1 MPAQLSD
8 LHDIVDEQAHAGTRY
23 DARHTRQ
30 QHGRGRL
37 EQQQRQERREQEEPV
52 QPPPSPPKHRGAF
65 SFADSRRVLT
75 SGAAALHIQRMY
87 RGHRGRVV
95 LGLAQLEQA
104 RALATMS

>member
-37 EQQQRQERREQEEPV
+37 EQQQWREQEPV